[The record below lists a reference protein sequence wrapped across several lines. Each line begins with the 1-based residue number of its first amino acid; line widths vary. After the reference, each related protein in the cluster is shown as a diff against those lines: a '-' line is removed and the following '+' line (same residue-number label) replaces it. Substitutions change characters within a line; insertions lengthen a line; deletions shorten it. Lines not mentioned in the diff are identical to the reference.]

1 MHVVALDV
9 PISLSQGLEAVV
21 ILTLTEGLRYGVTK
35 MRSVAANAETK
46 GGRIRPES
54 IPTSF
59 LARIV
64 TPIQVLVTF
73 LPPMVYVCAVVLNGF
88 QQPVWMAK
96 LALSREMMGLEWK
109 NALRV
114 LACSANFFLWGII
127 NFVFDHL
134 AEQWHAE
141 GRREKSRVV
150 QTGPYAFVRHPL
162 FSAALVQKVLWA
174 IMFWSYVPLF
184 ALAIVAVVL
193 VVKLPIEEG
202 TILQDEG
209 IRDEYRAY
217 MKKVPARLIPYIW

>member
-1 MHVVALDV
+1 
-9 PISLSQGLEAVV
+9 
-21 ILTLTEGLRYGVTK
+21 
-35 MRSVAANAETK
+35 MRSVSANAETK

-54 IPTSF
+54 MPTSF

-64 TPIQVLVTF
+64 TPIQLFATF

-96 LALSREMMGLEWK
+96 LALSEEVVGLEWK
-109 NALRV
+109 DALRV
-114 LACSANFFLWGII
+114 LACSANFVLWEITDS
-127 NFVFDHL
+127 VFDHL
-134 AEQWHAE
+134 AEQWHAA

-162 FSAALVQKVLWA
+162 FSTVLIQKALWA
-174 IMFWSYVPLF
+174 VMFWSYVPLF
-184 ALAIVAVVL
+184 ALAIIAAVF

-209 IRDEYRAY
+209 IRDEYKAY